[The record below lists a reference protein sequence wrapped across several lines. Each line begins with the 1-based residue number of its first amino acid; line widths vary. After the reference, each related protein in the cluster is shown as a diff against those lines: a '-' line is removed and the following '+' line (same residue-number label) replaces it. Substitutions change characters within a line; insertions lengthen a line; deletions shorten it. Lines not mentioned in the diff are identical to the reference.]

1 LVPLGRI
8 SGVHGIKGWVK
19 VQSYTEPR
27 ENIAHFGRWILEQSG
42 ARRRVEIEA
51 SKRQEQGVLVK
62 LGGVDDRDAAI
73 ELIGATIAVER
84 KALPACA
91 PGEYYWTDLEGLTV
105 RNAAGVVLGTIDH
118 LAATAAH
125 DMLVLEGDEPRL
137 IPFVVGKT
145 VRRIDLEAGV
155 VIVDWDLSYWD

>member
-1 LVPLGRI
+1 MPLGRI

-27 ENIAHFGRWILEQSG
+27 ENVVHFGAWILEQRG
-42 ARRRVEIEA
+42 NRRRVGIEA
-51 SKRQEQGVLVK
+51 SRSQARSVLVK
-62 LGGVDDRDAAI
+62 LDGVDDRDAAL

-84 KALPACA
+84 NALPPCA
-91 PGEYYWTDLEGLTV
+91 PGEYYWADLEGLTV
-105 RNAAGVVLGTIDH
+105 RNVAGVVLGTIDH

-125 DMLVLEGDEPRL
+125 DMLVIEGDEPRL
-137 IPFVVGKT
+137 IPFVVGRI